1 MGVLGYREGG
11 ARACV
16 ESLLREGS
24 EASGHELDH
33 GDVDSGFRSLRA
45 SLKVF
50 AQPASKGFAQV
61 IPQTA
66 VDGLARTAAL
76 PYLEVAVNGP
86 KCPRV
91 ARQQTPLAARAQT
104 VADRVDTACI
114 AVIRSCLSGFVD
126 GISGALITHRSS
138 DRLIEYNLLNA
149 HSAIDMN
156 EVRTHHPV
164 PAAVPPAD

>member
-50 AQPASKGFAQV
+50 AQPAFKGFAQV
-61 IPQTA
+61 TPQTA

-104 VADRVDTACI
+104 VADRVEHRVHSRYPQLPVRFRGWDQRRADHPSL
-114 AVIRSCLSGFVD
+114 VGPVD
-126 GISGALITHRSS
+126 RVQLAQ
-138 DRLIEYNLLNA
+138 
-149 HSAIDMN
+149 
-156 EVRTHHPV
+156 RTLRH
-164 PAAVPPAD
+164 

>member
-50 AQPASKGFAQV
+50 AQPAFKGFAQV
-61 IPQTA
+61 TPQTA
-66 VDGLARTAAL
+66 VDGLART
-76 PYLEVAVNGP
+76 VSDIST
-86 KCPRV
+86 PRSL
-91 ARQQTPLAARAQT
+91 RCRGW
-104 VADRVDTACI
+104 
-114 AVIRSCLSGFVD
+114 VIS
-126 GISGALITHRSS
+126 
-138 DRLIEYNLLNA
+138 
-149 HSAIDMN
+149 
-156 EVRTHHPV
+156 VRTR
-164 PAAVPPAD
+164 AMSGRGNGADIGAR